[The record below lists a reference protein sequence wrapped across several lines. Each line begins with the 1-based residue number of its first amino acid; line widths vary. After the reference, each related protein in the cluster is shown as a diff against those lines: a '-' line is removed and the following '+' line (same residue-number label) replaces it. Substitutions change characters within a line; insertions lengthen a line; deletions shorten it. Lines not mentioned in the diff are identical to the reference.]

1 MIAYMNTIDLRA
13 LDLADTDAVIAL
25 YKAVTALPGS
35 GLARQSDE
43 ITREYVAG
51 FLARALDG
59 GVALGAFTS
68 EALVGEV
75 HATRIGPRQF
85 AHVLTDLTIA
95 VHPDV
100 QGRGIGSRLFYALFA
115 SAAKLVP
122 RATRIELVA
131 RSGNTTALRLY
142 AELGFSAEGRFQSRV
157 RLPGGQIEDD
167 IPMAREL

>member
-1 MIAYMNTIDLRA
+1 MITHMDSIDLRE
-13 LDLADTDAVIAL
+13 LRLADTDAVVAL
-25 YKAVTALPGS
+25 YRAVTAVPGS

-43 ITREYVAG
+43 ISREYVAG

-59 GVALGAFTS
+59 GVSLGAFTGD
-68 EALVGEV
+68 ALVGEI

-95 VHPDV
+95 VHPDL
-100 QGRGIGSRLFYALFA
+100 QGRGVGSRLFDALFA

-131 RSGNTTALRLY
+131 RSGNTAALRLY
-142 AELGFSAEGRFQSRV
+142 EKLGFRAEGCFQARV
-157 RLPGGQIEDD
+157 QLEGGQIEDD
-167 IPMAREL
+167 IPMARHL